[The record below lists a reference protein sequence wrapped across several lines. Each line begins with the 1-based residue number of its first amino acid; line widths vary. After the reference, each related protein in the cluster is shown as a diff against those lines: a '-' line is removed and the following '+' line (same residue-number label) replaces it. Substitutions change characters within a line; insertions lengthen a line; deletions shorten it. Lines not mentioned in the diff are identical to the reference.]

1 MVWLSITGQR
11 APLLVVT
18 PLALAVGLVVSAGAA
33 AQRGLATGADGV
45 RLHYRTLGRGVPRLV
60 VLHGG
65 PGSNMNAVW
74 PDLEP
79 LGSGRSVLLY
89 DQRGAGRSPVITDR
103 AQLTAGH
110 HVRDLEAL
118 RATSAS
124 TA

>member
-1 MVWLSITGQR
+1 
-11 APLLVVT
+11 
-18 PLALAVGLVVSAGAA
+18 
-33 AQRGLATGADGV
+33 
-45 RLHYRTLGRGVPRLV
+45 
-60 VLHGG
+60 
-65 PGSNMNAVW
+65 MNAVW